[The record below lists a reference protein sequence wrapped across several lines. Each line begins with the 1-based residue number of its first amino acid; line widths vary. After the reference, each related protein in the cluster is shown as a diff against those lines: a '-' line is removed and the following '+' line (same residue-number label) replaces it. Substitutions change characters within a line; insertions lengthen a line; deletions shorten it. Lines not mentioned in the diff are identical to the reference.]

1 MVLSHIVAYGRR
13 FQGAGHWRE
22 ETEMRSNRKTGARP
36 TRPESVIGA
45 SGLILLVLS
54 FVPWWGTITTGSL
67 RLGESGRL
75 PSAVG
80 RFNAHFG
87 YGWTLELAIVLGAVA
102 TILAIGRR
110 ILPLRLPRW
119 LYFLLGL
126 AMTSLVI
133 ASIMRGP
140 VESGFVGVAGI
151 EVSRGPFLFGAL
163 VPCVLIALAGLG
175 FGRSQRLKR
184 RS

>member
-1 MVLSHIVAYGRR
+1 
-13 FQGAGHWRE
+13 
-22 ETEMRSNRKTGARP
+22 MRSNRRSGARS
-36 TRPESVIGA
+36 TRPESVIGV
-45 SGLILLVLS
+45 SGVILLVLS

-75 PSAVG
+75 PSASG

-126 AMTSLVI
+126 AMTFLVT
-133 ASIMRGP
+133 ASIIRGP
-140 VESGFVGVAGI
+140 VDSGFVGVAGI
-151 EVSRGPFLFGAL
+151 EVSRGPLVVVAVVPSAL
-163 VPCVLIALAGLG
+163 ITLAGLG
-175 FGRSQRLKR
+175 FARHQRKGR
-184 RS
+184 